1 MVFIG
6 SFGESEIPKEKPF
19 AEGLSESEES
29 FSASD
34 LLSFVEVD
42 TPIDPKANLFE
53 SVPWDRRGEF
63 SDFEEGRETEKLKR
77 EVAVGFSEVFTPFS
91 GFRVI

>member
-1 MVFIG
+1 M
-6 SFGESEIPKEKPF
+6 
-19 AEGLSESEES
+19 SESEEA
-29 FSASD
+29 FSAEAGAAD

-42 TPIDPKANLFE
+42 TAIDPKANLFE

-77 EVAVGFSEVFTPFS
+77 EVAVGFSEVSFTPFS
-91 GFRVI
+91 VFRVI